1 MKVVDL
7 YFNCVN
13 IVFIKMLMLK
23 AYKVGHIDVEI
34 SEEDKV
40 VWLTTGKDHYEISV
54 VGVYYVDEA
63 KDLIKVLSEYI
74 ELCES

>member
-1 MKVVDL
+1 
-7 YFNCVN
+7 
-13 IVFIKMLMLK
+13 MLK

-34 SEEDKV
+34 SEKDKA
-40 VWLTTGKDHYEISV
+40 VWLTTGDDPYEISV
-54 VGVYYVDEA
+54 VGVYSVDEA

>member
-1 MKVVDL
+1 
-7 YFNCVN
+7 
-13 IVFIKMLMLK
+13 MLK

-34 SEEDKV
+34 SEEDKA
-40 VWLTTGKDHYEISV
+40 VWLTTGDEPYEISV